1 MHQFIKKIQDGNPMQ
16 KLRAKVQADTALAIE
31 TLINEADEIPG
42 VGKLIAK
49 IEMDGENVSVQL
61 GVKRPQAPSTP
72 EHTQG

>member
-16 KLRAKVQADTALAIE
+16 KLRAKVQAETAKAIE

-49 IEMDGENVSVQL
+49 IEMDGDNVSLQL
-61 GVKRPQAPSTP
+61 GVKRPQSSNTL